1 MQSVNIRTRN
11 RAEMIAVTRELQEIV
26 TGNSWRSGA
35 LLVFCP
41 HTTAGLTINE
51 NADPDVQRD
60 MTAFMNGM
68 VPRDGSFRH
77 MEGNSDAHI
86 KTSLFGPHLLLIV
99 EDGRIRLGTWQGV
112 YFCEWD
118 GPRDRNLWVQF
129 LPGQVARGMDAS
141 WL

>member
-1 MQSVNIRTRN
+1 MKALHIQTRV
-11 RAEMIAVTRELQEIV
+11 RSEMIPVTRELQKMVE
-26 TGNSWRSGA
+26 NEKWRDGA

-60 MTAFMNGM
+60 MTAFMNRM
-68 VPRDGSFRH
+68 VPEDSGFRH
-77 MEGNSDAHI
+77 AEGNSDAHI
-86 KTSLFGPHLLLIV
+86 KTSLFGPHVLLII
-99 EDGRIRLGTWQGV
+99 DNGRIRLGTWQGV

-118 GPRDRNLWVQF
+118 GPRQRSLWVQF
-129 LPGQVARGMDAS
+129 LPGQVDQEQGAS